1 MLPLILLY
9 VVKPLVSHNPCLPLP
24 RLAWLAGEL
33 PTISSQTLYMIC
45 HTHTTCRVGLPG
57 SAVRVRAMVGLDPGL
72 LWAETSFDESRQ
84 SLSLLISNM
93 EENANNRPRE
103 STASS
108 QRQDPCRPPHRVVWA
123 TSSTSSRISSTSP
136 ATLCSCAW
144 LGRNRL
150 FIV

>member
-84 SLSLLISNM
+84 SLSLLISNF
-93 EENANNRPRE
+93 EEIANTRLGE
-103 STASS
+103 STASAP
-108 QRQDPCRPPHRVVWA
+108 RQEPRPSAPPSGVGDEDDKLSYSLYSSCNPC
-123 TSSTSSRISSTSP
+123 SF
-136 ATLCSCAW
+136 AW
-144 LGRNRL
+144 LGWNRAM
-150 FIV
+150 IV